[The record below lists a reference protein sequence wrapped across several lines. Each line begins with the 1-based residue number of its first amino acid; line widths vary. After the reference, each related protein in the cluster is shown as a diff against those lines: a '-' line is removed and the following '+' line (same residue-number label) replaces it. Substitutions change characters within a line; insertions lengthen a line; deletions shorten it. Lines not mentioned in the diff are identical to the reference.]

1 MFDKGSSIIKD
12 ASKLAFDYV
21 PVELINRE
29 TEMGLLEMLMRPVVD
44 HGSSETAFVS
54 GSVGSGKTATVKR
67 SGVSLWAV
75 VIGLLAVSIIAG
87 AALLIRQ
94 VLKGDDEEDGK
105 KADKKK

>member
-1 MFDKGSSIIKD
+1 MDGDQSGHKDGGREQRGVCSVCGHETVQPIPAGSQ
-12 ASKLAFDYV
+12 
-21 PVELINRE
+21 
-29 TEMGLLEMLMRPVVD
+29 TEEGE
-44 HGSSETAFVS
+44 
-54 GSVGSGKTATVKR
+54 TATVKR